1 MESRLARS
9 LVGVSELCNTPHHFL
24 QRHNRAAGNPKSKM
38 QSAAAFATMGML
50 MQAEQVMD
58 ADRVGFTFSFQ
69 IADQGKRRACSVRVD
84 ASNFHDASAQFRER
98 WPLIESLARDF
109 IRSGTANDGIIEVN
123 LPQSPR

>member
-1 MESRLARS
+1 MEIRHSGS
-9 LVGVSELCNTPHHFL
+9 PFGVSEVCNTPQHFL
-24 QRHNRAAGNPKSKM
+24 QRHNRAAGNPESKM
-38 QSAAAFATMGML
+38 QSAWLLQPGGCL
-50 MQAEQVMD
+50 MQAEQVSEGD

-109 IRSGTANDGIIEVN
+109 IRSGTPNDAIEVS
-123 LPQSPR
+123 LPQS